1 METLER
7 AIVWRN
13 LLTGGTEYFEL
24 RRQGDC
30 HILRGKI
37 VSVLEPAQPLFVS
50 YEIACDEQWHTRHAQ
65 ILQVNA
71 GEQRELKIEVCGT
84 DWTVNGKPAPELHGC
99 IDIDL
104 SASPSTNTLPLRRLQ
119 LQRGQSQPVT
129 AAWVRFPSLEI
140 ATLQQTYKRLDDTR
154 YWYESATG
162 FTAEIRVDAC
172 SVVFDYPGVWT
183 RVAQNQQSA
192 LSE

>member
-37 VSVLEPAQPLFVS
+37 VSVLEPRSRCLSP
-50 YEIACDEQWHTRHAQ
+50 TRSLATNSGAPRRAQ

-71 GEQRELKIEVCGT
+71 GEQRELKIEVSGA
-84 DWTVNGKPAPELHGC
+84 DWTVNGKPEPELQGC

-104 SASPSTNTLPLRRLQ
+104 SASPSTNALPLRRLQ
-119 LQRGQSQPVT
+119 LQRRQSQPVT

-140 ATLQQTYKRLDDTR
+140 ATLQQTYKRLD
-154 YWYESATG
+154 
-162 FTAEIRVDAC
+162 
-172 SVVFDYPGVWT
+172 
-183 RVAQNQQSA
+183 NA
-192 LSE
+192 LLV

>member
-30 HILRGKI
+30 HVLRGKI

-50 YEIACDEQWHTRHAQ
+50 YEIACDKQWHTRHAQ

-71 GEQRELKIEVCGT
+71 GQQSELKIETSGA
-84 DWTVNGKPAPELHGC
+84 DWIVNGTPAPELHGC

-119 LQRGQSQPVT
+119 LQRGQSQ
-129 AAWVRFPSLEI
+129 
-140 ATLQQTYKRLDDTR
+140 
-154 YWYESATG
+154 
-162 FTAEIRVDAC
+162 
-172 SVVFDYPGVWT
+172 
-183 RVAQNQQSA
+183 
-192 LSE
+192 

>member
-24 RRQGDC
+24 RRQGGC
-30 HILRGKI
+30 HILSGKV
-37 VSVLEPAQPLFVS
+37 VSVLEPAQPLFIS
-50 YEIACDEQWHTRHAQ
+50 YEVDCDEQWRTRQAR

-71 GEQRELKIEVCGT
+71 GEQREIKIEVAGAE
-84 DWTVNGKPAPELHGC
+84 WMVNGKPAPELRGC

-104 SASPSTNTLPLRRLQ
+104 SASPSTNTLPLRRLL

-140 ATLQQTYKRLDDTR
+140 APLQQTYKRFDDTR
-154 YWYESATG
+154 YLYESATG

-183 RVAQNQQSA
+183 RVAQ
-192 LSE
+192 L

>member
-24 RRQGDC
+24 RRNGRC
-30 HILRGKI
+30 HILRGKVTSI
-37 VSVLEPAQPLFVS
+37 LEPAQPLFVS
-50 YEIACDEQWHTRHAQ
+50 YEITCDEEWRTRSAK
-65 ILQVNA
+65 ILQVSA
-71 GEQRELKIEVCGT
+71 GEQRELIIEVAGA
-84 DWTVNGKPAPELHGC
+84 DWTVNGKPVPELHGY

-119 LQRGQSQPVT
+119 MKRGESQPVT

-140 ATLQQTYKRLDDTR
+140 ATLRQTYKRLDDTR
-154 YWYESATG
+154 YFYESATG

-183 RVAQNQQSA
+183 RVAQNQ
-192 LSE
+192 

>member
-65 ILQVNA
+65 IC
-71 GEQRELKIEVCGT
+71 R
-84 DWTVNGKPAPELHGC
+84 
-99 IDIDL
+99 
-104 SASPSTNTLPLRRLQ
+104 
-119 LQRGQSQPVT
+119 
-129 AAWVRFPSLEI
+129 
-140 ATLQQTYKRLDDTR
+140 
-154 YWYESATG
+154 
-162 FTAEIRVDAC
+162 
-172 SVVFDYPGVWT
+172 
-183 RVAQNQQSA
+183 
-192 LSE
+192 

>member
-24 RRQGDC
+24 GRQGDR
-30 HILRGKI
+30 HMLRGKV
-37 VSVLEPAQPLFVS
+37 VSILEPGQPLFVS
-50 YEIACDEQWHTRHAQ
+50 YEIACDERWNTRRAQ
-65 ILQVNA
+65 IMQVSA
-71 GEQRELKIEVCGT
+71 GQQHELKIEVADT
-84 DWTVNGKPAPELHGC
+84 NWTVNGKLVPELHGC
-99 IDIDL
+99 LDIDL

-140 ATLQQTYKRLDDTR
+140 APLQQTYKRLDDTR
-154 YWYESATG
+154 YWYESAG
-162 FTAEIRVDAC
+162 FTAEIRIDAC

-183 RVAQNQQSA
+183 RVAQ
-192 LSE
+192 L

>member
-24 RRQGDC
+24 RGWGDC

-37 VSVLEPAQPLFVS
+37 VSVLEPAQPLLVS
-50 YEIACDEQWHTRHAQ
+50 YEIACDENWRTRQAR

-71 GEQRELKIEVCGT
+71 GEQRELKIEVSGV
-84 DWTVNGKPAPELHGC
+84 DWIVNGKPAPELHGC

-119 LQRGQSQPVT
+119 LPRGQSQPVT

-140 ATLQQTYKRLDDTR
+140 APLQQTYKRLDDTR

-192 LSE
+192 SSH

>member
-1 METLER
+1 M
-7 AIVWRN
+7 
-13 LLTGGTEYFEL
+13 
-24 RRQGDC
+24 
-30 HILRGKI
+30 
-37 VSVLEPAQPLFVS
+37 P
-50 YEIACDEQWHTRHAQ
+50 
-65 ILQVNA
+65 
-71 GEQRELKIEVCGT
+71 
-84 DWTVNGKPAPELHGC
+84 
-99 IDIDL
+99 
-104 SASPSTNTLPLRRLQ
+104 SPSTNTLPLRRLQ

-192 LSE
+192 ASY

>member
-24 RRQGDC
+24 RRQGDR

-71 GEQRELKIEVCGT
+71 GEQRELKIEV
-84 DWTVNGKPAPELHGC
+84 
-99 IDIDL
+99 
-104 SASPSTNTLPLRRLQ
+104 LRD
-119 LQRGQSQPVT
+119 
-129 AAWVRFPSLEI
+129 
-140 ATLQQTYKRLDDTR
+140 RLDSER
-154 YWYESATG
+154 Q
-162 FTAEIRVDAC
+162 AC
-172 SVVFDYPGVWT
+172 
-183 RVAQNQQSA
+183 A
-192 LSE
+192 

>member
-24 RRQGDC
+24 RRKRDC
-30 HILRGKI
+30 HILRGKV

-50 YEIACDEQWHTRHAQ
+50 YEIVADEEWHTREAR

-71 GEQRELKIEVCGT
+71 GEQRELKIEVSGAH
-84 DWTVNGKPAPELHGC
+84 WIVNGKPAPELQGC

-119 LQRGQSQPVT
+119 MQHGQSQPVA

-183 RVAQNQQSA
+183 RVAQNQ
-192 LSE
+192 LSVAGC

>member
-24 RRQGDC
+24 RRNGDC
-30 HILRGKI
+30 RILRGKV
-37 VSVLEPAQPLFVS
+37 VSVIEPAQPLFIS
-50 YEIACDEQWHTRHAQ
+50 YEIACDADWHTRQAQ
-65 ILQVNA
+65 ILQVSA
-71 GEQRELKIEVCGT
+71 GEQRELKIEVAGS
-84 DWTVNGKPAPELHGC
+84 DWTVNGKPVPEVQRC

-104 SASPSTNTLPLRRLQ
+104 SASPSTNTLPLRRLKM
-119 LQRGQSQPVT
+119 QRGESQPVT

-140 ATLQQTYKRLDDTR
+140 TTLQQIYKRLDDTR
-154 YWYESATG
+154 YFYESATG

-183 RVAQNQQSA
+183 RVAQSSKQ
-192 LSE
+192 